1 MAASRAA
8 AEALALLALLGL
20 AAGCGS
26 PEASRTRGGGAG
38 ADTGNTGPAVQ
49 MHGGS
54 RPYQGTP
61 CLGGPAVC
69 AEQEASTTVARSG
82 SQ

>member
-1 MAASRAA
+1 MAAERPAVRVG
-8 AEALALLALLGL
+8 LLVALLVL
-20 AAGCGS
+20 AAGCSS
-26 PEASRTRGGGAG
+26 PEASRGRGGGAG
-38 ADTGNTGPAVQ
+38 ADPRNTGALVQ

-61 CLGGPAVC
+61 CLGGPAAC
-69 AEQEASTTVARSG
+69 AEQEASTAMARSG